1 MVGGGEEKKE
11 REKEL
16 RMTTLDFITSMT
28 LITPNRVNPYSQ
40 YK

>member
-11 REKEL
+11 REKEWG
-16 RMTTLDFITSMT
+16 MTTLDFITSMT

-40 YK
+40 FK